1 MVLSQRSQYGVRAV
15 LELAKWADGGPVKAA
30 AIASAQQIPVRFL
43 ENILAQLRQG
53 GIVES
58 VRGKEG
64 GYSLARHPAN
74 LSVGEVI
81 RLLEGDIAS
90 VDCRVAGGG
99 RDCSLIT
106 GCVLLPMWEEA
117 HQAMM
122 SVFDS
127 TTFEHLL
134 ERERMC
140 SGSAVPDY
148 VI

>member
-15 LELAKWADGGPVKAA
+15 LELAKPTDGSPVTAA
-30 AIASAQQIPVRFL
+30 AIASAQQIPLRFL

-53 GIVES
+53 GMVES

-64 GYSLARHPAN
+64 GYFLARSPEDTC
-74 LSVGEVI
+74 VGEVI
-81 RLLEGDIAS
+81 RLLEGDISS
-90 VDCRVAGGG
+90 VDCKEAGGS
-99 RDCSLIT
+99 RDCSLLA
-106 GCVLLPMWEEA
+106 GCVLLPMWQEA

-134 ERERMC
+134 EQERMS
-140 SGSAVPDY
+140 SGCLVPDY

>member
-1 MVLSQRSQYGVRAV
+1 MVLSQRSQYAVRAV
-15 LELAKWADGGPVKAA
+15 LELAKRADGGPVKAA

-53 GIVES
+53 GIVDS
-58 VRGKEG
+58 ARGKEG
-64 GYSLARHPAN
+64 GYSLARDPEDVR
-74 LSVGEVI
+74 VGEVI
-81 RLLEGDIAS
+81 RLLEGDIGS
-90 VDCRVAGGG
+90 VDCRVAGVS
-99 RDCSLIT
+99 RDCSLID

-134 ERERMC
+134 EQERM
-140 SGSAVPDY
+140 SNGSAVPDY